1 MKESENARINPD
13 LSYYLIGDWWHKA
26 IQDGEHMYT
35 HCGFKSKDG
44 KTNTMLS
51 SKIKKKKKKA
61 CIRGK
66 VKSLFWAV
74 LNSRCLLGSQHSYLN

>member
-13 LSYYLIGDWWHKA
+13 LSYYLISDWWHKA

-44 KTNTMLS
+44 KTNTMLL
-51 SKIKKKKKKA
+51 SKIKKKKKHA
-61 CIRGK
+61 
-66 VKSLFWAV
+66 
-74 LNSRCLLGSQHSYLN
+74 LGVR